1 MKPERDRGATQFD
14 ELHTLLG
21 VAQQL
26 VSELLTDP
34 LLPRLLHA
42 FMMLPPADRE
52 PILAILEKDAAWR
65 RIVEQTESATGI
77 DVRPNPN
84 ASLYLHV
91 LAPVDGPPLDGD
103 ALARDGEIIRF
114 GLDTFV
120 QLLPLIFQDG
130 VHAQW
135 TAAAREII
143 GAAGQELRTYGTR
156 LAREVLDL
164 LGEAGPNGGRVNDTL
179 PH

>member
-1 MKPERDRGATQFD
+1 MKLDGDRGGTQFD

-26 VSELLTDP
+26 VADLMGDP
-34 LLPRLLHA
+34 LLHRLLQA
-42 FMMLPPADRE
+42 FLLLPPADRE

-91 LAPVDGPPLDGD
+91 LAPTDGPPFDES
-103 ALARDGEIIRF
+103 AARDGDVIRF
-114 GLDTFV
+114 GIDTFV
-120 QLLPLIFQDG
+120 QLLPLVFQEG
-130 VHAQW
+130 VHEQW
-135 TAAAREII
+135 TAAVREII
-143 GAAGQELRTYGTR
+143 RTASPTLRSYGER
-156 LAREVLDL
+156 LARETLTML
-164 LGEAGPNGGRVNDTL
+164 AEAPADPGND
-179 PH
+179 PPAA